1 MPVLRW
7 GLVSFVWGVLNL
19 LILICKL
26 FNSFQQNDV
35 MAANKNREVK
45 PWMKFVSYQIVNTTS
60 ALFNIYSRTLPLLT
74 QCTLWTSVVSFAIIL
89 ITVPAKLSSHQS
101 TSFVFTQFINQTGW
115 PNNGIAFIV
124 GMINSNWAFN
134 GLDCATHMAEE
145 VLEPERIIPIAIL
158 TTVGIGF
165 LTSWPFSIAMMYC
178 MNDLDAIAETKTE
191 VPILELF
198 MLALENEVGATIL
211 TALIILTGCGCLI
224 ASHTWQARLCWS
236 FARDNALPGSKY
248 LSRINMLLLVP
259 VWGHLTSTVVVGIL
273 GCLYLASYTAFNSMV
288 TAAVVLLYASYSA
301 PALCL
306 LTKGRSNIRHGP
318 FWLGPIGYGCN
329 IVLLCWLLFTLVV
342 SRIPDPMYSKGRKN
356 MAWNNKFRTVVR
368 LSANLPGIRN

>member
-1 MPVLRW
+1 
-7 GLVSFVWGVLNL
+7 
-19 LILICKL
+19 
-26 FNSFQQNDV
+26 

-89 ITVPAKLSSHQS
+89 ITVPAKSSSHQS

-248 LSRINMLLLVP
+248 LSRIHMLLLVP

-301 PALCL
+301 PVLCL
-306 LTKGRSNIRHGP
+306 LIKGRSNIRHGP

-342 SRIPDPMYSKGRKN
+342 SRIPDPMYSKERKN
-356 MAWNNKFRTVVR
+356 MAWNNRFRTVVR